1 MLPKHADREA
11 ILELL
16 HEEGGLEPGV
26 ATRIHRKTGVP
37 EADIY
42 GVATFYSL
50 IAEPE
55 AGGHALRDL
64 ALLERDV
71 AFEARAVDER
81 ANGAACAGR
90 RAAAARHHCPG
101 R

>member
-55 AGGHALRDL
+55 AGVRVCQGLSCML
-64 ALLERDV
+64 A
-71 AFEARAVDER
+71 
-81 ANGAACAGR
+81 GCAGLMKELR
-90 RAAAARHHCPG
+90 EAG
-101 R
+101 RPAT